1 MKAAGIA
8 PEAEQPKEF
17 AFTPENLER
26 AKRIIAKYPE
36 GRQQS
41 AVIPLLDI
49 AQRQHHNWLPRAAMD
64 YVADLLEV
72 PRIRV
77 YEVASFYTMFNKA
90 PVGRH
95 FFQVCTTTP
104 CWLRGSGEVMQALKD
119 KTGCGNHETSED
131 GQFTVLEVE
140 CLGACVNAPMVQ
152 INDDFYEDLD
162 YDKTVEII
170 EALKAGKPTTPG
182 PQNGRTHS
190 EALSGATT
198 LLDRKPGHRPAVPT
212 SVAGQPVPP
221 SAEPA
226 HTPAKPGEVTS
237 EAPPAE
243 TVARQGEASPGAHRG
258 DATPEKKARA
268 KEKIDPPGR
277 QTGTKDTGEK

>member
-1 MKAAGIA
+1 MTAAGIA
-8 PEAEQPKEF
+8 PEAEQPKDF

-26 AKRIIAKYPE
+26 AKKIIAKYPE
-36 GRQQS
+36 GKQQS

-49 AQRQHHNWLPRAAMD
+49 AQRQHHNWIPRVAMD
-64 YVADLLEV
+64 HVADLLEM

-104 CWLRGSGEVMQALKD
+104 CWLRGSGDVMRALQD
-119 KTGCGNHETSED
+119 RAGCGNHETSED
-131 GQFTVLEVE
+131 GQFSVLEVE

-162 YDKTVEII
+162 YDKTVALID
-170 EALKAGKPTTPG
+170 ALKAGQQTTPG
-182 PQNGRTHS
+182 PQNGRTNS

-198 LLDRKPGHRPAVPT
+198 LLNMRPGHRPAVPASAT
-212 SVAGQPVPP
+212 RPVAEGTEADQPD
-221 SAEPA
+221 PA
-226 HTPAKPGEVTS
+226 PGA
-237 EAPPAE
+237 APPAHE
-243 TVARQGEASPGAHRG
+243 VAAQAEASPGAHRG
-258 DATPEKKARA
+258 DAEPEKK
-268 KEKIDPPGR
+268 GR
-277 QTGTKDTGEK
+277 PVQKVETSGGHAGTTDKGEK

>member
-1 MKAAGIA
+1 MTAAGIA

-26 AKRIIAKYPE
+26 AKKIIAKYPE
-36 GRQQS
+36 GKQQS

-49 AQRQHHNWLPRAAMD
+49 AQRQHHNWIPRVAMD
-64 YVADLLEV
+64 HVADLLEM

-77 YEVASFYTMFNKA
+77 YEGASFYTMFNKA

-104 CWLRGSGEVMQALKD
+104 CWLRGSGDVMRALQD
-119 KTGCGNHETSED
+119 RAGCGNHETSED
-131 GQFTVLEVE
+131 GQFSVLEVE

-162 YDKTVEII
+162 YDKTVALID
-170 EALKAGKPTTPG
+170 ALKAGQQTTPG
-182 PQNGRTHS
+182 PQNGRTNS

-198 LLDRKPGHRPAVPT
+198 LLNMRPGHRPAVPA
-212 SVAGQPVPP
+212 SAGRVADGAQADQPDPASGGTP
-221 SAEPA
+221 PA
-226 HTPAKPGEVTS
+226 HEV
-237 EAPPAE
+237 AAQ
-243 TVARQGEASPGAHRG
+243 AEASPGAHRA
-258 DATPEKKARA
+258 DAEPEKK
-268 KEKIDPPGR
+268 GR
-277 QTGTKDTGEK
+277 PKQKVETSGDHAGTADTGEK